1 MSNEKRKTMSAIRF
15 LSYTDCIK
23 TGIGWGFTP
32 SSPKRH
38 PPATSLPG
46 AWLKSGKSK
55 PRRLKTGSAARHKHQ
70 RAVALLC
77 SARCFVRSAG
87 DTFTSHLFIYSSRSA
102 TRTSCVSKNI
112 CQTSVFTLVFCDVDK
127 SNDIG
132 GGPRSHS
139 AELQMKKESHLL
151 SMSAIAAGVWW
162 WWEWERG

>member
-1 MSNEKRKTMSAIRF
+1 MSNEKKKNNECNRFSVIHWLYKNWNWVRIYSLFPQKT
-15 LSYTDCIK
+15 
-23 TGIGWGFTP
+23 P
-32 SSPKRH
+32 

-55 PRRLKTGSAARHKHQ
+55 PRRLKMGSAARRKHQ
-70 RAVALLC
+70 RAVAPLC

-139 AELQMKKESHLL
+139 AELQMKKESHLS
-151 SMSAIAAGVWW
+151 SMSAIAAGVRW
-162 WWEWERG
+162 WWERG